1 MEIISL
7 CSPDIFVI
15 REEINFKQFLE
26 QYDSNVV
33 LFIITPAVQKYVSF
47 SPKQGTLTT
56 GYGLIKED
64 LDKKIFEL
72 QNNIKM
78 IR

>member
-7 CSPDIFVI
+7 YSPDIFVI

-26 QYDSNVV
+26 QHDSTAV
-33 LFIITPAVQKYVSF
+33 LFIITPAAQKYVSF
-47 SPKQGTLTT
+47 SPKQGTLTS
-56 GYGLIKED
+56 GYSLIKED
-64 LDKKIFEL
+64 LDKKILEL
-72 QNNIKM
+72 QNNKKM

>member
-7 CSPDIFVI
+7 YSPDIFVI

-26 QYDSNVV
+26 QHDSTAV

-47 SPKQGTLTT
+47 SSKQGTLTS
-56 GYGLIKED
+56 GYSLIKED
-64 LDKKIFEL
+64 LDKKILEL
-72 QNNIKM
+72 QNNKKM